1 MSYYAIINTLGQPK
15 WEQSFSLRVTACP
28 QKTSESGSHQ
38 VGQRLWTVNYLDEW
52 DVSRIAMGIKGLF
65 PFLADAAPK
74 AHNTSE
80 LRRYTGRRLAVDA
93 SAWMYQFLSIVRT
106 GAAAENLQNNQG
118 SATSH
123 LQGFVLRSLKLLEAG
138 VHPVFVFDGK
148 PPAMKLAVNRARR
161 EVRQQA
167 AEEHAAAVSAGA
179 QAEQV
184 YKAASKSTLVTREH
198 GEHAKELLRAM
209 GIPVIE
215 ANGEAEAACAQL
227 CLEGEVYAAVTED
240 MDVLTFGSPRQI
252 KNLFDVEGSRAKQP
266 KPAQEIDLEKVLASL
281 SYTQD
286 QFIEFCILCGCD
298 YLPHLARIGPKT
310 AVQLL
315 QKEGSLAGVVSLI
328 REGKGPKGS
337 SIPEDWDWKSAKQ
350 IFQRGAKDL
359 PSDTMKEALRNP
371 ESNLERMR
379 SLLVEK
385 HQFSPSRVDTMVERL
400 RKVRAPGGAAS
411 SRRIE
416 SFFQSPKRRRTEVAT
431 SDVVL
436 VEDEVE
442 IESGEKIEMKSTEV
456 SKESEWTC
464 EKCTFANHSE
474 LSSCEMC
481 QLPRASQAGPKVS
494 EWPLKA
500 VSKIIDLED

>member
-1 MSYYAIINTLGQPK
+1 M
-15 WEQSFSLRVTACP
+15 
-28 QKTSESGSHQ
+28 
-38 VGQRLWTVNYLDEW
+38 NYLDVW
-52 DVSRIAMGIKGLF
+52 HVSRIIAMGIKGLF

-350 IFQRGAKDL
+350 IFHRGAKEL

-416 SFFQSPKRRRTEVAT
+416 SFFATSPKRRRTEVAT

-442 IESGEKIEMKSTEV
+442 IESGPIEMKSTEV

-481 QLPRASQAGPKVS
+481 QLPRVSQAGPKVS
-494 EWPLKA
+494 KWPLKA

>member
-1 MSYYAIINTLGQPK
+1 M
-15 WEQSFSLRVTACP
+15 
-28 QKTSESGSHQ
+28 
-38 VGQRLWTVNYLDEW
+38 NYLDEW

-266 KPAQEIDLEKVLASL
+266 KPAQEIDLEKVWCLYLILKTSSL
-281 SYTQD
+281 NSVSCVAATICHISLELVQRP
-286 QFIEFCILCGCD
+286 LCNSC
-298 YLPHLARIGPKT
+298 
-310 AVQLL
+310 
-315 QKEGSLAGVVSLI
+315 
-328 REGKGPKGS
+328 
-337 SIPEDWDWKSAKQ
+337 
-350 IFQRGAKDL
+350 
-359 PSDTMKEALRNP
+359 
-371 ESNLERMR
+371 
-379 SLLVEK
+379 
-385 HQFSPSRVDTMVERL
+385 
-400 RKVRAPGGAAS
+400 
-411 SRRIE
+411 
-416 SFFQSPKRRRTEVAT
+416 KRRVRW
-431 SDVVL
+431 L
-436 VEDEVE
+436 
-442 IESGEKIEMKSTEV
+442 
-456 SKESEWTC
+456 EWC
-464 EKCTFANHSE
+464 H
-474 LSSCEMC
+474 
-481 QLPRASQAGPKVS
+481 
-494 EWPLKA
+494 
-500 VSKIIDLED
+500 